1 MAAIDHSMKVKQFKW
16 RPDMIENLLKC
27 LNSFKSMMQFKN
39 LEFDADKTAQYSS
52 IRESMAALYPNDIS
66 LFGPIN
72 APSLPEDFNDLS
84 EKERV
89 IKNIEFK
96 KQSKLWS
103 RGKSRVMEKIK
114 EIRQKF
120 SKAVISGSRSG
131 SGKLVF
137 EHYDL
142 LVSIW
147 GGSANV
153 EPLSFG
159 INGGESLS
167 SSDDDEIAVGND
179 SSDKDTTLSTPRST
193 SPQRKRKSSS
203 TVPIL
208 IDNKR
213 KHLEKALSTA
223 QRDQI
228 LMKEAQN
235 DADFRRDI
243 SKAIRESNEYFASS
257 IKEISQSMT
266 DLSRG
271 LTSSM
276 EILSRAIMSHQSAPQ
291 MQPFPLHQ
299 NLFYQNVP
307 AAGIPETPGYYTSML
322 NQGRE
327 QGEADSS
334 QQK

>member
-1 MAAIDHSMKVKQFKW
+1 
-16 RPDMIENLLKC
+16 MIENLLKC
-27 LNSFKSMMQFKN
+27 LNSYKSMMQFKN
-39 LEFDADKTAQYSS
+39 LDFDADKTTQYSS
-52 IRESMAALYPNDIS
+52 IRESMAALYPEDIS
-66 LFGPIN
+66 LFGPIKV
-72 APSLPEDFNDLS
+72 PSLLEDFNGLS
-84 EKERV
+84 EEERM
-89 IKNIEFK
+89 IKRKEFK
-96 KQSKLWS
+96 QESKLWS

-137 EHYDL
+137 EHYDQ

-159 INGGESLS
+159 INGEESS
-167 SSDDDEIAVGND
+167 NSSDDDMAIENASTNKD
-179 SSDKDTTLSTPRST
+179 STSSIPKST

-203 TVPIL
+203 SVPML

-235 DADFRRDI
+235 DADFRRDV
-243 SKAIRESNEYFASS
+243 SKAIRESNECFASS
-257 IKEISQSMT
+257 IKEISQSMA

-276 EILSRAIMSHQSAPQ
+276 EILSRAIISHQPAPH

-307 AAGIPETPGYYTSML
+307 AAGIPETPGYYTSL
-322 NQGRE
+322 INQGARE
-327 QGEADSS
+327 QGETDSS
-334 QQK
+334 QQT